1 MNGRSALSLALL
13 AMSAGASAQTREPL
27 CATVET
33 RRLASAPFLLAEG
46 SDFIAA
52 RPFATVAP
60 DGAAFVVAARD
71 PDQTLRIGERRTLP
85 RALAELEY
93 QGPAAPSTRVP
104 GLAVFRV
111 ARDLRVVG
119 EPAFLPDP
127 VPSTRGEETFQPGIP
142 VAVTVD
148 AGVLVLQH
156 IDGDIYATLV
166 PHTGAPS
173 APARVAQAP
182 AVFRGHRGF
191 VWLSAAARA
200 SQNAH
205 GAVALAGTDQGEVVA
220 LQFDGQGARA
230 GEPVLWQQRVGGAMQ
245 LVALN
250 NRRDPVALLERPV
263 RGTTLEGAQ
272 ARAQVLVHLSPTLE
286 PMGEPVAL
294 GLGPYETAAV
304 ARGDRLVLSQWAES
318 RGFAVST
325 LPVTPE
331 GVAIETP
338 RIWTTERFEGVPL
351 GHRAT
356 LGPGGVIYDL
366 MLHGDDVAGG
376 LHAYATFVP
385 PGGSP
390 FSRRDVMP
398 LRARVIARPAL
409 LPAEDGF
416 IAVMGTYD
424 ELGGGIDAVHVRCE
438 MVTLPPR

>member
-1 MNGRSALSLALL
+1 MNRHSVCLLSLLALSPA
-13 AMSAGASAQTREPL
+13 ASAQTREPL

-33 RRLASAPFLLAEG
+33 RRLAGAPFLLAEG
-46 SDFIAA
+46 SDYVAA
-52 RPFATVAP
+52 RPFAAVAP
-60 DGAAFVVAARD
+60 DGAAFVVAVRD
-71 PDQTLRIGERRTLP
+71 PDQTLRIGERRALP
-85 RALAELEY
+85 RALTELEY
-93 QGPAAPSTRVP
+93 QGPAAPSARTP
-104 GLAVFRV
+104 GLAVLRV
-111 ARDLRVVG
+111 SRELRVVG
-119 EPAFLPDP
+119 EPVHLTDP
-127 VPSTRGEETFQPGIP
+127 VPSTRGEETFPPGIP

-156 IDGDIYATLV
+156 VDGDVYATLV
-166 PHTGAPS
+166 PTTGAPTT
-173 APARVAQAP
+173 PTRVAQAP

-191 VWLSAAARA
+191 VWISAAPRV
-200 SQNAH
+200 NGDVH
-205 GAVALAGTDQGEVVA
+205 GAAALAGTEQGEVVA
-220 LQFDGQGARA
+220 LNFDGQGARA
-230 GEPVLWQQRVGGAMQ
+230 GDPLLWQQRVGGAMQ

-250 NRRDPVALLERPV
+250 GRRDPVALLERPV

-272 ARAQVLVHLSPTLE
+272 ARAQVLVHLSATLE
-286 PMGEPVAL
+286 PQGEPVAL
-294 GLGPYETAAV
+294 GLGPYETTAV

-318 RGFAVST
+318 RGYAVSA
-325 LPVTPE
+325 LPVTAE
-331 GVAIETP
+331 GVGVETP

-385 PGGSP
+385 PAGSP

-416 IAVMGTYD
+416 IAVMGVYD